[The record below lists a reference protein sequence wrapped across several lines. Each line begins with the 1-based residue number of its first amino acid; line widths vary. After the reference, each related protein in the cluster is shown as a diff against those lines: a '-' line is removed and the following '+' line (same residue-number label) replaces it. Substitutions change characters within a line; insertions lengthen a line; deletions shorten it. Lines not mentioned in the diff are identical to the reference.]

1 MESFP
6 PIALANTAQYLQML
20 GVFHSN
26 WSAIDLYTDFAI
38 FQFLN
43 VTPEQAHLI
52 TSGMMFGRKA
62 RLLYDLLRHSN
73 DQRKPKLLEAFNK
86 IQAAKREI
94 ISHSY
99 VKSDALSVTFLEKN
113 ISGSFKTKTHTYSAN
128 EFYDHVKT
136 AADAA
141 TAFFAALGCNQD
153 DINAFA
159 EAAIN
164 LTNKSST
171 SPDSPLES
179 K

>member
-1 MESFP
+1 MESFS
-6 PIALANTAQYLQML
+6 PIPLANDAQYLQNL

-38 FQFLN
+38 FQFLK
-43 VTPEQAHLI
+43 VTPEQAHII

-62 RLLYDLLRHSN
+62 RLLDDLIRHSN

-86 IQAAKREI
+86 IRAAKGDI

-99 VKSDALSVTFLEKN
+99 VKSDMLTVTFLEKN
-113 ISGSFKTKTHTYSAN
+113 ISGSFKTKPHTYSAKD
-128 EFYDHVKT
+128 FYDHVKT
-136 AADAA
+136 TADAA
-141 TAFFAALGCNQD
+141 KAFFAALECNQD

-159 EAAIN
+159 EAAVN

-171 SPDSPLES
+171 SPGSPLES

>member
-1 MESFP
+1 MEPFL
-6 PIALANTAQYLQML
+6 PIPLAKNAQYLQNL

-38 FQFLN
+38 FQFLK

-62 RLLYDLLRHSN
+62 RLLDDLIRHSN

-86 IQAAKREI
+86 IRAAKRDI

-113 ISGSFKTKTHTYSAN
+113 TSGTFKAKPHTYSAN
-128 EFYDHVKT
+128 EFYAHVKT

-141 TAFFAALGCNQD
+141 TAFLSALECNQD

-164 LTNKSST
+164 LTNKSPT
-171 SPDSPLES
+171 SPGSPLES